1 MLSRKT
7 FAEAIGTIK
16 KHEEL
21 IDRLNEV
28 AKELGD
34 FPPNLDFESLNRRA
48 LISVLKESMNDKYD
62 YISWWLYEATDDYT
76 VSWEE
81 DGRHEERNLKDV
93 DALYDFLIEQTRTTG
108 FEDLPIYDD
117 PARDRAVDG
126 DIPYKVINKNDF
138 LTYFDRTLEY
148 IEANDVA
155 LEIRGEGKDRYI
167 LLSIRLYNKMLAEED
182 ALKKQLDNKE
192 EQRGTRACN
201 DNR

>member
-48 LISVLKESMNDKYD
+48 LISVLKESMNDMYD

-108 FEDLPIYDD
+108 FEDIPIYDD

-167 LLSIRLYNKMLAEED
+167 LLSIRLYNKMLTEED

-192 EQRGTRACN
+192 GQRGTRACN

>member
-108 FEDLPIYDD
+108 FEDIPIYDD

-167 LLSIRLYNKMLAEED
+167 LLSIRLYNKMLTEED

-192 EQRGTRACN
+192 GQRGTRACN